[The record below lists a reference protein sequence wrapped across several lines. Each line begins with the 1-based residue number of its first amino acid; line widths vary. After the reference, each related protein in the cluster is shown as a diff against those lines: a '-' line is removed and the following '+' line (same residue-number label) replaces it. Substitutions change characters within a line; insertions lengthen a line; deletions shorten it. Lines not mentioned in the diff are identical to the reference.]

1 MSRSMLARRPRATML
16 RALAALALALG
27 YADLVRGG
35 TVLAPLALVAG
46 YLVLVPL
53 SLLAE

>member
-1 MSRSMLARRPRATML
+1 VSRSIPVRRRRIVVL
-16 RALAALALALG
+16 RAIAALAIAFG

-35 TVLAPLALVAG
+35 TLFAPLALVVG

>member
-1 MSRSMLARRPRATML
+1 MSRSKIVRRPRTTVL
-16 RALAALALALG
+16 RALAALARVIG
-27 YADLVRGG
+27 YIDLVRGG
-35 TVLAPLALVAG
+35 IVLAPLALVAG

>member
-1 MSRSMLARRPRATML
+1 MSRPRAALL
-16 RALAALALALG
+16 RAAAALALVLG
-27 YADLVRGG
+27 YVDLVRGG

>member
-1 MSRSMLARRPRATML
+1 MSRSTLVRRPRAVML
-16 RALAALALALG
+16 RAAAALALALG

-35 TVLAPLALVAG
+35 TVLAPLALAAG

>member
-1 MSRSMLARRPRATML
+1 VNRPRAVVL
-16 RALAALALALG
+16 RAAAALVIALG

-35 TVLAPLALVAG
+35 TVLAPLALVIG

>member
-16 RALAALALALG
+16 RALAALVLALG

>member
-1 MSRSMLARRPRATML
+1 MRRPRAVVL
-16 RALAALALALG
+16 RAAAVLTIAFG

-35 TVLAPLALVAG
+35 TVIAPLALVAG

>member
-1 MSRSMLARRPRATML
+1 VL
-16 RALAALALALG
+16 RVAAALAIALG

-35 TVLAPLALVAG
+35 TVLAPLALVVA